1 MHKLVI
7 SIGFAIAVAIAW
19 PAAAQTAVMAGS
31 APGKVGVA
39 QTVKLTAT
47 ITAIDKATRDVTLKG
62 PQGNEVTVTAGPDV
76 KNFDKMH
83 VGDQVD
89 VQYVEALTLELKK
102 GGGLPVARTETAGA
116 KGAKPGEQPAGAV
129 GRQVTIV
136 ADVIAVDPAKQIVT
150 LRGPQAYRRP
160 YRSAI
165 PSNSSGSRRATR
177 SRRRTRRR
185 SPSPSS
191 QRPRSRPRVWETRPT
206 PRTAGVMHDCGAREC
221 TSGQR

>member
-19 PAAAQTAVMAGS
+19 PVAAQTAVMAGS
-31 APGKVGVA
+31 APGKAGVA

-76 KNFDKMH
+76 KNFANMN

-89 VQYVEALTLELKK
+89 VQYIEAVTLELKK
-102 GGGLPVARTETAGA
+102 GGGQPVARTEQAAA
-116 KGAKPGEQPAGAV
+116 KGAKPGEQPAGIV

-136 ADVIAVDPAKQIVT
+136 ADVVAVDPAKQIVT
-150 LRGPQAYRRP
+150 LRGPQRTVNVTVSDPEQFKRIAKGDQVEATYTQALAM
-160 YRSAI
+160 AI
-165 PSNSSGSRRATR
+165 QPA
-177 SRRRTRRR
+177 
-185 SPSPSS
+185 
-191 QRPRSRPRVWETRPT
+191 
-206 PRTAGVMHDCGAREC
+206 AKK
-221 TSGQR
+221 